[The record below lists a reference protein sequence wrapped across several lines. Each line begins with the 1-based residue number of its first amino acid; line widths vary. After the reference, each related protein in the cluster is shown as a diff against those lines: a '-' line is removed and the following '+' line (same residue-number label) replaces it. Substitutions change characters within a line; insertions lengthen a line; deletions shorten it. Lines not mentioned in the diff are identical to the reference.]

1 MSEAKSLILAA
12 ILSMLIMVSWR
23 IIYDNFFSTNQ
34 NQPLIENIEH
44 IESFNDLAPIIY
56 QNCSEIIN
64 STREQR
70 VSLTNNMIKG
80 SIPLK
85 GARFDDLILT

>member
-56 QNCSEIIN
+56 QNRSEIIN

-70 VSLTNNMIKG
+70 VS
-80 SIPLK
+80 
-85 GARFDDLILT
+85 